1 MVVLK
6 VFLVHHYW
14 HILCVC
20 CNFVIWYGVFNN
32 LRIFMEEELNKPS
45 SELLQPVNL
54 VLSVRRNLAATWYHK
69 MAALEVDGDLKPMEV
84 SPYIP
89 PVHIC

>member
-1 MVVLK
+1 MA
-6 VFLVHHYW
+6 
-14 HILCVC
+14 
-20 CNFVIWYGVFNN
+20 
-32 LRIFMEEELNKPS
+32 EDANKPS

-84 SPYIP
+84 SPFFFLSVNICSTVSNVIHNFVDLQI
-89 PVHIC
+89 VHKDIGQC

>member
-1 MVVLK
+1 MG
-6 VFLVHHYW
+6 FY
-14 HILCVC
+14 
-20 CNFVIWYGVFNN
+20 NNN
-32 LRIFMEEELNKPS
+32 LRILMEEDVNKHS

-84 SPYIP
+84 SHYFL
-89 PVHIC
+89 PVNIC